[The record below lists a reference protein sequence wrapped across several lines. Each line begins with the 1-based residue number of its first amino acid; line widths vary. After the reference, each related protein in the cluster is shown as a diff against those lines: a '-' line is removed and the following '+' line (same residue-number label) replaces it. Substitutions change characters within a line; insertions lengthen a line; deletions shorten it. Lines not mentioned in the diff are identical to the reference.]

1 MNILTGIQNFL
12 NFINDNWTMIASVI
26 TLIIVITKKA
36 ISYFGLS
43 KDEQIKVAKA
53 QIREIMLRLVT
64 EAECDYQNM
73 IKSGAIKRSQVIDK
87 IFTMYPVLSKVANQE
102 EVISWIDEIID
113 ETLKEMRKVFEE
125 QTIA

>member
-12 NFINDNWTMIASVI
+12 NFINDNWTMIAGII
-26 TLIIVITKKA
+26 TVAIVITKKA

-43 KDEQIKVAKA
+43 RDEQVKIAKA

-87 IFTMYPVLSKVANQE
+87 IFTMYPVLSKVTNQE
-102 EVISWIDEIID
+102 EIVSWIDEVID

-125 QTIA
+125 QNVA